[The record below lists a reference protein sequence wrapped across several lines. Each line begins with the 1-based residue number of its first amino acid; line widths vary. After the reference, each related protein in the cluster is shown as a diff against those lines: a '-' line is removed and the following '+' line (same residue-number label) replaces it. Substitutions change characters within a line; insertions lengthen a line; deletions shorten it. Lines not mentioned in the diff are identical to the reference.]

1 MVVVEMITHSKFVDQ
16 LRDYHV
22 RYKRNHS
29 ALTFFSPK
37 PHVQTRGDVAQA
49 IGFALLFSVLVVSSL
64 TTLYLR
70 HFWLFGVVICFN
82 IFLPAR
88 LRMTRQTLA
97 RNRERRLPLS
107 I

>member
-1 MVVVEMITHSKFVDQ
+1 MV
-16 LRDYHV
+16 L
-22 RYKRNHS
+22 
-29 ALTFFSPK
+29 
-37 PHVQTRGDVAQA
+37 GDVAQA